1 MRWLGLATLGI
12 VGLAQGGAAQ
22 ERPREV
28 AIEWGVR
35 IPLRDGVRLH
45 ATIYRPRGEPG
56 PFPVVFTL
64 TPYIADT
71 YHRFAMAMARDGYV
85 FAAVD
90 VRGRGNSE
98 GEFEPFVNEARDGH
112 DVVEWL
118 AAQPWST
125 GRVGMWGGSYGG
137 FDQWATL
144 KELPPHLAT
153 IVPVAPAYLGI
164 DFPMVGN
171 IFPTYLPQWLT
182 FTAGRAAQA
191 QLFGD
196 MAQWAGYARILRRE
210 GLPFRSLDS
219 VAGNRSPIFQKWL
232 DHPTPGPYW
241 DATSPTPAQYARMS
255 QPILTITG
263 HYDGDQLGTLTHY
276 RRFLQHATPA
286 ARERIYLVI
295 GPWDHGGTRTPA
307 REFNGLSF
315 GPASLVDIHQ
325 LHREWYDW
333 TLRGTAARPGFLAK
347 RVAYYVA
354 GANGDVWRYA
364 DSLEAIATERRTYY
378 LASTGGASDVFGG
391 GLLQPAPPDRS
402 EPDTWVYDPLDPPA
416 SGDVTHPAALD
427 FTDQSRVLGS
437 RGTGVIYHTPPFAE
451 ETEIAGEVKLTVW
464 LALDVPDTDFEA
476 TLYEI
481 RPDGSS
487 VQLATTLLRARYRE
501 SLREETLV
509 PSGVALPYRFTD
521 FNWFARRIARG
532 SRLRLFLRSPNGL
545 DLQQNFNSGG
555 VVAGETRRDARTA
568 RVTVFHDRA
577 RPSALEVPVTR

>member
-1 MRWLGLATLGI
+1 MQRLVLAAVIIGGLAES
-12 VGLAQGGAAQ
+12 APAQ
-22 ERPREV
+22 EQEV
-28 AIEWGVR
+28 AIEWGVK
-35 IPLRDGVRLH
+35 IPLRDGIRLN
-45 ATIYRPRGEPG
+45 ATIYRPRGEAG
-56 PFPVVFTL
+56 PLPVVFTL

-71 YHRFAMAMARDGYV
+71 YHRFAMALARDGYI

-118 AAQPWST
+118 AAHPWST
-125 GRVGMWGGSYGG
+125 GRIGMWGGSYGG

-144 KELPPHLAT
+144 KELPPHLTT

-182 FTAGRAAQA
+182 FTSGRAAQS
-191 QLFGD
+191 LIFGD

-232 DHPTPGPYW
+232 DRPTPGPYW
-241 DATSPTPAQYARMS
+241 DATSPTPAQYARMT

-315 GPASLVDIHQ
+315 GPASMVDIHQ

-333 TLRGTAARPGFLAK
+333 TLRGTGSRPGFLK
-347 RVAYYVA
+347 QRVAYYVA

-364 DSLEAIATERRTYY
+364 DSLEAIATERRTFY
-378 LASTGGASDVFGG
+378 LASSGRANDVFGG
-391 GLLQPAPPDRS
+391 GRLDLAPPDRS
-402 EPDTWVYDPLDPPA
+402 EPDTWVYNPLDPAAP
-416 SGDVTHPAALD
+416 GDVTHPAALS
-427 FTDQSRVLGS
+427 FTDQSRVLNS
-437 RGTGVIYHTPPFAE
+437 RGNGVVYHTAPFAE
-451 ETEIAGEVKLTVW
+451 ETEIAGEVALTVW

-476 TLYEI
+476 TVYEI
-481 RPDGSS
+481 LPDGAS
-487 VQLATTLLRARYRE
+487 VQLASALLRARYRE
-501 SLREETLV
+501 SLREEKLV
-509 PSGVALPYRFTD
+509 PPGVALPYRFTG
-521 FNWFARRIARG
+521 FNWFARRIAAG

-555 VVAGETRRDARTA
+555 VVANETRKDARTA

-577 RPSALEVPVTR
+577 HPSALEVPIRR